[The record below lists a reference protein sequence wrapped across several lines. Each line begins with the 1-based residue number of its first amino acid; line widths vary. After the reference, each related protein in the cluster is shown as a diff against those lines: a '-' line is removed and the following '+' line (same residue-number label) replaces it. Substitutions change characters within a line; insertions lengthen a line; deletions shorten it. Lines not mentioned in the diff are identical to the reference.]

1 MKKKPNKLSDY
12 FKVIEKVTNESKHK
26 FGFTKCCINCKHW
39 EYIEYYENDRS
50 PELKIGDCFQ
60 FDKWD
65 TDNGFDFSEDKYSYV
80 EYNGHMDGSSP
91 LITSEKFYCNKY
103 KEKENES

>member
-1 MKKKPNKLSDY
+1 MKFSRYLQDVPQTDGEKVEMYKKCSIEELAKMHVELEKHFNRLLSD
-12 FKVIEKVTNESKHK
+12 I
-26 FGFTKCCINCKHW
+26 
-39 EYIEYYENDRS
+39 ENDRS
-50 PELKIGDCFQ
+50 PELKIGQCFQ

-103 KEKENES
+103 DEKT